1 MRSSSMLLA
10 ALAALTASAGS
21 SSGQETAPRLPFGSA
36 VVVLPVQA
44 SLPSPGG
51 SWPGRVASAA
61 DARMTMDAE
70 LAFAL
75 RERRGAQNWAL
86 PEDLRERVERNPM
99 MRVDPDRVAY
109 QGLLAEPDRRDRIYE
124 PLHSEL
130 RTLAALFD
138 TRFVVLPLV
147 LSSRPAVPAGSG
159 DDQPPANLPTCDG
172 DAAAEQAELLLAL
185 IDIRRSAVLWHGTV
199 RGAATCPDAGGQL
212 AGLASTIAGQ
222 LTES

>member
-1 MRSSSMLLA
+1 MRPLLLLT
-10 ALAALTASAGS
+10 ALAAICLTAAPAAG
-21 SSGQETAPRLPFGSA
+21 QDTAPRLPFGSA
-36 VVVLPVQA
+36 AVVLPVQA

-51 SWPGRVASAA
+51 SWPGRSASAD
-61 DARMTMDAE
+61 DARLTMDAE

-86 PEDLRERVERNPM
+86 PDNLRGRVERNPM

-147 LSSRPAVPAGSG
+147 LRSRPVMPGGSGADSPAENVPA
-159 DDQPPANLPTCDG
+159 CDG
-172 DAAAEQAELLLAL
+172 EAPAERAELLLAL

-199 RGAATCPDAGGQL
+199 RGRATCPDSGGLL
-212 AGLASTIAGQ
+212 AGLASIVAGQ